1 MKRIMRRKSRCM
13 GTSGEFIL
21 VYFHFK
27 VGIALLLDVNV
38 VLLVS
43 LFTTLVKMNTLYIH
57 N

>member
-1 MKRIMRRKSRCM
+1 M

-38 VLLVS
+38 VLLIS